1 MNPLQDITFK
11 HFSESDASAATKEI
25 DCLNADYL
33 VVQFFTSGGSDGAM
47 AALKLQESDASGSG
61 QADIS
66 GTDLSS
72 TVTSPT
78 NVAADD
84 GCALYFVDLRG
95 RKRYITISFD
105 GPASSSNYVAA
116 FTLNDQRP
124 ITAADAD
131 WQGRVVVI

>member
-1 MNPLQDITFK
+1 MPVPVSQIATV
-11 HFSESDASAATKEI
+11 AS
-25 DCLNADYL
+25 Y
-33 VVQFFTSGGSDGAM
+33 V
-47 AALKLQESDASGSG
+47 LKQK
-61 QADIS
+61 
-66 GTDLSS
+66 
-72 TVTSPT
+72 
-78 NVAADD
+78 
-84 GCALYFVDLRG
+84 LRG

>member
-1 MNPLQDITFK
+1 VNSLQDITFK
-11 HFSESDASAATKEI
+11 HFSVNGATAATKEF

-33 VVQFFTSGGSDGAM
+33 IVQFFTSGGSDAAM
-47 AALKLQESDASGSG
+47 DALVLQESDASGSG
-61 QADIS
+61 QVDIS
-66 GTDLSS
+66 GTDIAS
-72 TVTSPT
+72 TVTSPAA
-78 NVAADD
+78 VAADA
-84 GCALYFVDLRG
+84 GCAVFIVDLRG

-105 GPASSSNYVAA
+105 GPANSANSVSA

>member
-1 MNPLQDITFK
+1 MISLQDITFK
-11 HFSESDASAATKEI
+11 HFSESDASAGTKEI
-25 DCLNADYL
+25 DTLNADYL
-33 VVQFFTSGGSDGAM
+33 VIQFFTSGGSDGAM

-72 TVTSPT
+72 TVTSPSS
-78 NVAADD
+78 VAD

-95 RKRYITISFD
+95 RKRFITISFD

-124 ITAADAD
+124 ITAASAD
-131 WQGRVVVI
+131 WQGRVII

>member
-11 HFSESDASAATKEI
+11 HFSVNGATAGTKEF

-33 VVQFFTSGGSDGAM
+33 VVQFFTSGGSDAAM
-47 AALKLQESDASGSG
+47 DTLKLQESDASGSG

-66 GTDLSS
+66 GTDLTS
-72 TVTSPT
+72 TVTSPAA
-78 NVAADD
+78 VAADD
-84 GCALYFVDLRG
+84 GCAVYIVDLRG

-105 GPASSSNYVAA
+105 GPANSANSVAA

>member
-1 MNPLQDITFK
+1 V
-11 HFSESDASAATKEI
+11 SDASAQDKEI

-33 VVQFFTSGGSDGAM
+33 VVQFFTSGGSNGAM
-47 AALKLQESDASGSG
+47 AELRLLESDTSGSG
-61 QADIS
+61 QAEIS

-78 NVAADD
+78 AVAADN

-95 RKRYITISFD
+95 RKRFITVGFD
-105 GPASSSNYVAA
+105 GPASSANFVAA

-124 ITAADAD
+124 ITAASAD
-131 WQGRVVVI
+131 WQGRVII

>member
-47 AALKLQESDASGSG
+47 ATLKLQESDASGSG

-78 NVAADD
+78 AVAADD
-84 GCALYFVDLRG
+84 GCAVYVVDLRG

>member
-1 MNPLQDITFK
+1 MIALQDITFK
-11 HFSESDASAATKEI
+11 HFSESDASAQDKEI

-33 VVQFFTSGGSDGAM
+33 VVQFFTSGGSNGAM
-47 AALKLQESDASGSG
+47 AELRLLESDTSGSG
-61 QADIS
+61 QAEIS

-78 NVAADD
+78 AVAADN

-95 RKRYITISFD
+95 RKRFITVGFD
-105 GPASSSNYVAA
+105 GPASSANFVAA

-124 ITAADAD
+124 ITAASAD
-131 WQGRVVVI
+131 WQGRVII

>member
-1 MNPLQDITFK
+1 MISLQDITFK
-11 HFSESDASAATKEI
+11 HFSESDASAQDKEI

-33 VVQFFTSGGSDGAM
+33 VVQFFTSGGSNGAM
-47 AALKLQESDASGSG
+47 AELRLLESDTSGSG
-61 QADIS
+61 QAEIS

-78 NVAADD
+78 AVAADD

-95 RKRYITISFD
+95 RKRFITVGFD
-105 GPASSSNYVAA
+105 GPASSANYVAA

-124 ITAADAD
+124 ITAASAD
-131 WQGRVVVI
+131 WQGRVII

>member
-1 MNPLQDITFK
+1 MNPLQNITFK
-11 HFSESDASAATKEI
+11 HFSVNGATATTKEF

-33 VVQFFTSGGSDGAM
+33 VVQFFTSGGSDAAM
-47 AALKLQESDASGSG
+47 DVLKLQESDASGSG
-61 QADIS
+61 QADIA
-66 GTDLSS
+66 GTDLIAS
-72 TVTSPT
+72 VTSPT
-78 NVAADD
+78 AVAADD
-84 GCALYFVDLRG
+84 GCAVYVVDLRG

-105 GPASSSNYVAA
+105 GPSGSANSVAA

>member
-1 MNPLQDITFK
+1 MIALQDITFK
-11 HFSESDASAATKEI
+11 HFSVSDASAQDKEI

-33 VVQFFTSGGSDGAM
+33 VVQFFTSGGSNGAM
-47 AALKLQESDASGSG
+47 AELRLLESDTSGSG
-61 QADIS
+61 QAEIS

-78 NVAADD
+78 AVAADN

-95 RKRYITISFD
+95 RKRFITVGFD
-105 GPASSSNYVAA
+105 GPASSANFVAA

-124 ITAADAD
+124 ITAASAD
-131 WQGRVVVI
+131 WQGRVII

>member
-1 MNPLQDITFK
+1 MISLQDITFK
-11 HFSESDASAATKEI
+11 HFSVSDASAQDKEI

-33 VVQFFTSGGSDGAM
+33 VVQFFTSGGSNGAM
-47 AALKLQESDASGSG
+47 AELRLLESDTSGSG
-61 QADIS
+61 QAEIS

-78 NVAADD
+78 AVAADN

-95 RKRYITISFD
+95 RKRFITVGFD
-105 GPASSSNYVAA
+105 GPASSANFVAA

-124 ITAADAD
+124 ITAASAD
-131 WQGRVVVI
+131 WQGRVII

>member
-1 MNPLQDITFK
+1 MIALQDITFK
-11 HFSESDASAATKEI
+11 HFSESDASAQDKEI

-33 VVQFFTSGGSDGAM
+33 VVQFFTSGGSNGAM
-47 AALKLQESDASGSG
+47 AELRLLESDTSGSG
-61 QADIS
+61 QAEIS

-124 ITAADAD
+124 ITAASAD
-131 WQGRVVVI
+131 WQGRVII